1 MPPVVATLARRVP
14 DRGEEPVVVAV
25 DGVDGAGKTVFAGH
39 LTEVVAAV
47 GRPVLRA
54 SLDDFHRPRV
64 ERYRRGRNSPEG
76 FWLDAFDHVAFVRPV
91 VEPLRAGVQVRLR
104 SHDLASDRAVD
115 APPVAV
121 RPGTV
126 LVVDGLFL
134 HRDEL
139 AGRWDLSVWLDV
151 PFEVTAARMAAR
163 DGTPADPDHP
173 RMRRYVEGQRRYFA
187 ACSPWDRADV
197 VVDNTDWDAPVLRR

>member
-1 MPPVVATLARRVP
+1 
-14 DRGEEPVVVAV
+14 VVVAV
-25 DGVDGAGKTVFAGH
+25 DGVDGAGKTVFADRLGAA
-39 LTEVVAAV
+39 VAAA

-54 SLDDFHRPRV
+54 GLDDFHHPRAV
-64 ERYRRGRNSPEG
+64 RHRRGRDSPDG
-76 FWLDAFDHVAFVRPV
+76 FWLDSFDHGAFLREVLA
-91 VEPLRAGVQVRLR
+91 PLRAGLPVRLR
-104 SHDLASDRAVD
+104 RHDLRTDRRVD
-115 APPVAV
+115 EPPVAV
-121 RPGTV
+121 PAGAV

-151 PFEVTAARMAAR
+151 PFEVTAARMAVR

-173 RMRRYVEGQRRYFA
+173 SMRRYVEGQRLYFA
-187 ACSPWDRADV
+187 ACAPWDRADV